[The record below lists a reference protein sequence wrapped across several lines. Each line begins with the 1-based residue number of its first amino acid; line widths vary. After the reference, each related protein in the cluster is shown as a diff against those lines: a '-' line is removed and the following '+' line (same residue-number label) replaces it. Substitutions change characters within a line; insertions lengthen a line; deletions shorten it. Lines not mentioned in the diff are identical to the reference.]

1 MPLVTTG
8 GIKETMNRPSKYQAQ
23 ATLGITG
30 LILIATPLFLK
41 LPSQFQSFSST
52 TELEAD
58 LARQKAQ
65 VEASEDLERSRIDQ
79 KKQTADK
86 LKETGVLPPVEKL
99 IVRDYYD
106 NPQWNP
112 NPNTTAF
119 LLNETVFVYDTAGVC
134 IGKIQARQWLWKHFY
149 QNVCHH
155 APVQ

>member
-1 MPLVTTG
+1 MPLATAG
-8 GIKETMNRPSKYQAQ
+8 GMEETMRPNKYQAQ
-23 ATLGITG
+23 ASLGLAG

-86 LKETGVLPPVEKL
+86 LKETGVLPSGKKL
-99 IVRDYYD
+99 LVRDYYD
-106 NPQWNP
+106 NPKWNP

-119 LLNETVFVYDTAGVC
+119 LEDEIVFVYDTAGVC
-134 IGKIQARQWLWKHFY
+134 IGKIQARKWLWKHFY
-149 QNVCHH
+149 QNVCNN

>member
-1 MPLVTTG
+1 
-8 GIKETMNRPSKYQAQ
+8 MNRPSKYQAQ
-23 ATLGITG
+23 ATLGIAG

-65 VEASEDLERSRIDQ
+65 VEASEDLERRRIEQ

-86 LKETGVLPPVEKL
+86 LKETGILPTADKL
-99 IVRDYYD
+99 IIREYFD
-106 NPQWNP
+106 NPKWNP
-112 NPNTTAF
+112 NPTTSAF
-119 LLNETVFVYDTAGVC
+119 LEDEIVFVYDTAGVC

-149 QNVCHH
+149 QNVCNN